1 MKRKI
6 RTKHEAYSR
15 SNWRHAFV
23 DRVRLLQR
31 RWIKSTQGGRRYF
44 VIPVPT
50 RRGLLRAAIAVVVL
64 AAAVIIGSQLYRYFG
79 PHDYRVSSVDKL
91 LGTPSDILA
100 KDLTFDNEQ
109 QVYTFAHGSA
119 NTSQSKQT
127 GATLVAARLPVDASK
142 GLTVT
147 DPNYKVDLTMS
158 PHASVAA
165 GKQDKNRV
173 VYPFRDHSG
182 WLIYTASGTGVKED
196 IVLTHATGD
205 SYQLSYKLTLPS
217 GTEARKEADG
227 SIGIYGNQ
235 VFMNNITAATDADA
249 SLLEK
254 ARANAAK
261 NLLLFVIPKPI
272 VIESGRQISVVKA
285 EFELDKT
292 TLTVRATGL
301 AKANFPLSIDPSI
314 YIVTAQQFMNGNN
327 ETNIDFDVA
336 DKLIRKSPTTG
347 ARFNSWNATTQ
358 LSQSNW
364 AGGTAIA
371 GGYLYSAGGISQ
383 NGQVYTTQGASS
395 FTVPSGVTS
404 LTVKLWGGGG
414 GGGAGGSAATGGAGG
429 GAGEATGTIS
439 VTPGETLTVYVGGG
453 GSAGTRKTAGGG
465 GGGGAYSSIYRDTTA
480 LAIAAGGG
488 GGGGGRNSAGNTG
501 GAGGAG
507 GGTTGVAGSTSG
519 AGGGGGAG
527 TQSAGG
533 AGGTGGT
540 NAGSAG
546 SSLTGGLGGDG
557 RTSGTTDGSGASGGL
572 ASGGNGGGAIA
583 TSRAGGGGGGAG
595 YFGGGGG
602 SSSSSG
608 SGAGGGGGGSSYG
621 TGLTL
626 NAGSG
631 ATPGNSADAD
641 RAGAGQGGTAGATGG
656 TGTGGSN
663 GIVVIN
669 YGAGGTTPTAAVNWM
684 QLSTTDG
691 TLVSPNPG
699 NGSCSGW
706 CTDAAYNL
714 PQARTNF
721 SMVAYNGFL
730 YVVGGFDNA
739 GSPQSTIYIA
749 KLGASGEPQLWN
761 PTWDPA
767 TDPNKTTWSYW
778 YTDTGLS
785 SVRSGLTAIA
795 YNNRMYIIGG
805 RTTGTTVVNTVE
817 IADIQ
822 PTGRLGSWSTS
833 ATLPYNLYNHGSF
846 VYNDRLYIV
855 GGASS
860 VGGAPLS
867 TVYFNKINS
876 TGTLNS
882 WVQTTSMGSGRMSNG
897 GTFTTVWGAYLY
909 ISGGCGT
916 VNASGYCTSI
926 LSDSDVASINA
937 DGSIDTWNA
946 IGTLS
951 DQRTGQSLLAW
962 RNIIYHVGG
971 CTAQNTTTGA
981 CTTPTNAVS
990 YGTINQDGDAST
1002 VGASVANGTA
1012 PCSGGSPSGCNLPGT
1027 TYIGNML
1034 TVSFITNGYIY
1045 LIGGCTNNA
1054 CSTTLNTTAY
1064 AAISSTGTMSKPTT
1078 CPAPRTIQGGM
1089 WCVDTTNTTPTN
1101 VAAGSPVVFN
1111 GRIYIVG
1118 GLDGSA
1124 NTNDLLRADINQTD
1138 GSLGAWSTQTLTGLG
1153 VNSVSYLYSFARA
1166 NPADATNNPG
1176 NLYILGGCSSSSSAG
1191 CTAYSQNVYKCNI
1204 QAAGT
1209 IASCTTTGQQQIG
1222 ILPGDTAAGLGIM
1235 SGTVYAN
1242 YIYLIGGVSPNLV
1255 DLKTVRYAKI
1265 DSNNNIVT
1273 AGAGGW
1279 TESPYQMAVGRRRSA
1294 AFGYNGY
1301 LYAVGGYEAV
1311 SGVLADIEFI
1321 KIDVSTGALVSGWV
1335 VSAVEINQRWGL
1347 TVPISNSYAYV
1358 IGGCTAGAS
1367 PGGCTTRT
1375 DVIQTFQIYNNDS
1388 GTPAGY
1394 TNAANTYATSPNRLG
1409 VSSVVA
1415 NGYLYA
1421 AGGCTG
1427 TSDCTSPTAD
1437 VSYAQLDAYGNIGSW
1452 TSTASLPSA
1461 RAWGKLLVAGGS
1473 LYYVGGQD
1481 TNGASQSTIY
1491 YATPSTGSIPS
1502 WSTTTISL
1510 PASRTQF
1517 GAAVWNNRLYVV
1529 AGNTGTANQV
1539 IYNTAGTASYTVPTG
1554 VSSLTVK
1561 AWGAGGGGGGGSGS
1575 TGAGGNGGGGGFS
1588 QSTIT
1593 VTSGETLTVNVG
1605 TAGKATGNGGGGGGF
1620 SALLRS
1626 TTYLLQA
1633 GGGGGGGGAFGTAAG
1648 GNGGPGG
1655 GASAAAGNGTA
1666 GGGTGG
1672 GGFGGGGFTTG
1683 GTGGTA
1689 GTTGTAGNSGAANL
1703 GGDAGGSAATCPT
1716 AVTTRG
1722 GNGGTG
1728 AGGSGGSA
1736 VICVSGGGGGG
1747 GAFGGG
1753 GGGSAAS
1760 GTNRG
1765 SGGGGGG
1772 SSIGTTQTVA
1782 SGTTPGNSTDATRGN
1797 AGVGGTGTTT
1807 ATGTNG
1813 TDGTVVIGYGNY
1825 TDTATVYVSPQLN
1838 NGGDITGAWS
1848 TASTSINVARSGA
1861 AVVAYANNLYVFG
1874 GFDGTNYLS
1883 DVQYAQIDSG
1893 SSIPANAGLITGS
1906 WTYTTSLPKSLSQ
1919 ADAVAAN
1926 GYIYLIG
1933 GRDSAT
1939 TCAPST
1945 LLAPVSA
1952 NTTIASG
1959 NNPTGVGEWSATN
1972 QRFTGNRYGA
1982 AAAYSDG
1989 KLYVLGG
1996 GCGTTVSY
2004 PASANTVQQTAL
2016 LSQPQVAKYSIMI
2029 DTDSDVFPNAWLLN
2043 GVDNSIGARWQ
2054 LKYRSMANQNIT
2066 AANRCAT
2073 MSTWGQE
2080 TNFGNVTLG
2089 TPGLYVVKDGSG
2101 TDIKCGRY
2109 FFFNVTVDSSQAFG
2123 YPDDVS
2129 RGPTITDLTLQFTAD
2144 PGKRLMHG
2152 RTFTGGLQQPLDAP
2166 F

>member
-1 MKRKI
+1 MKKKI

-15 SNWRHAFV
+15 GNWWQALV
-23 DRVRLLQR
+23 ERVRLLQR

-50 RRGLLRAAIAVVVL
+50 RRGLLRAAIALVVL
-64 AAAVIIGSQLYRYFG
+64 VAAVIIGSQLYRYFG
-79 PHDYRVSSVDKL
+79 PHDYRVSSVEKL

-165 GKQDKNRV
+165 GKQNKNRV
-173 VYPFRDHSG
+173 VYPFRNHSG

-261 NLLLFVIPKPI
+261 NLLLFAIPKPT

-301 AKANFPLSIDPSI
+301 AKASFPLSIDPSI

-414 GGGAGGSAATGGAGG
+414 GGGAGGSAAAGGAGG

-453 GSAGTRKTAGGG
+453 GSAGTRNTAGGG
-465 GGGGAYSSIYRDTTA
+465 GGGGAYSSIYRGTTA

-507 GGTTGVAGSTSG
+507 GGTNGIAGATSG
-519 AGGGGGAG
+519 AGGGGGGG

-540 NAGSAG
+540 NDGSAG

-641 RAGAGQGGTAGATGG
+641 RAGAGQGGNAGATGS

-669 YGAGGTTPTAAVNWM
+669 YGAGGMTPTAAVNWM

-730 YVVGGFDNA
+730 YVIGGFNSA
-739 GSPQSTIYIA
+739 GTPQSTVYIA

-761 PTWDPA
+761 PTWNPA

-822 PTGRLGSWSTS
+822 PTGRLGSWNTS

-867 TVYFNKINS
+867 TVYFNKINN

-882 WVQTTSMGSGRMSNG
+882 WIQTTSMGSGRMSNG

-909 ISGGCGT
+909 ISGGCST

-971 CTAQNTTTGA
+971 CTVQNTTTGA

-1012 PCSGGSPSGCNLPGT
+1012 PCSGASPSGCNLPGT

-1034 TVSFITNGYIY
+1034 TVSFITNGYLY
-1045 LIGGCTNNA
+1045 LIGGCTNNT

-1124 NTNDLLRADINQTD
+1124 NTNDLLRADINQAD
-1138 GSLGAWSTQTLTGLG
+1138 GSLSAWSTQTLTGLG

-1222 ILPGDTAAGLGIM
+1222 ILPGDTATGLGIM

-1265 DSNNNIVT
+1265 DSNNNIIT

-1388 GTPAGY
+1388 GAPAGY
-1394 TNAANTYATSPNRLG
+1394 STSANQYTTQANRIGASAAIL
-1409 VSSVVA
+1409 
-1415 NGYLYA
+1415 NGYLYV
-1421 AGGCTG
+1421 AGGCTSATDCTTT
-1427 TSDCTSPTAD
+1427 TSDISYTTIDANGNLGTWSSTSA
-1437 VSYAQLDAYGNIGSW
+1437 A
-1452 TSTASLPSA
+1452 LPEG
-1461 RAWGKLLVAGGS
+1461 RAWGQLETVGGY
-1473 LYYVGGQD
+1473 LYYLGGQVSAG
-1481 TNGASQSTIY
+1481 TRRSSIY
-1491 YATPSTGSIPS
+1491 YANPNGSGNI
-1502 WSTTTISL
+1502 
-1510 PASRTQF
+1510 PASPGWQTTS
-1517 GAAVWNNRLYVV
+1517 GGIGDTASGNAVVRSKFSATTWNNRIFV
-1529 AGNTGTANQV
+1529 
-1539 IYNTAGTASYTVPTG
+1539 
-1554 VSSLTVK
+1554 
-1561 AWGAGGGGGGGSGS
+1561 
-1575 TGAGGNGGGGGFS
+1575 
-1588 QSTIT
+1588 
-1593 VTSGETLTVNVG
+1593 
-1605 TAGKATGNGGGGGGF
+1605 
-1620 SALLRS
+1620 
-1626 TTYLLQA
+1626 
-1633 GGGGGGGGAFGTAAG
+1633 
-1648 GNGGPGG
+1648 
-1655 GASAAAGNGTA
+1655 
-1666 GGGTGG
+1666 
-1672 GGFGGGGFTTG
+1672 
-1683 GTGGTA
+1683 
-1689 GTTGTAGNSGAANL
+1689 
-1703 GGDAGGSAATCPT
+1703 
-1716 AVTTRG
+1716 
-1722 GNGGTG
+1722 
-1728 AGGSGGSA
+1728 
-1736 VICVSGGGGGG
+1736 
-1747 GAFGGG
+1747 
-1753 GGGSAAS
+1753 
-1760 GTNRG
+1760 
-1765 SGGGGGG
+1765 
-1772 SSIGTTQTVA
+1772 
-1782 SGTTPGNSTDATRGN
+1782 
-1797 AGVGGTGTTT
+1797 VGGESSTS
-1807 ATGTNG
+1807 NG
-1813 TDGTVVIGYGNY
+1813 VNTIY
-1825 TDTATVYVSPQLN
+1825 ASPYLQ
-1838 NGGDITGAWS
+1838 NGGDIAADSWS
-1848 TASTSINVARSGA
+1848 YMNNTLPVGRSGA
-1861 AVVAYANNLYVFG
+1861 TAIAYANNLYVFG
-1874 GFDGTNYLS
+1874 GWDGTNYFS
-1883 DVQYAQIDSG
+1883 DTMYAKISEDG
-1893 SSIPANAGLITGS
+1893 VIGS
-1906 WTYTTSLPKSLSQ
+1906 WTYTTSLPSALVY
-1919 ADAVAAN
+1919 ADGFAVN
-1926 GYIYLIG
+1926 GYMYLFG
-1933 GRDSAT
+1933 GRTADG
-1939 TCAPST
+1939 TCSPRTLVAPI
-1945 LLAPVSA
+1945 SA

-1959 NNPTGVGEWSATN
+1959 NNPTGVGDWYTTN
-1972 QRFTGNRYGA
+1972 QRYTGNRYGA
-1982 AAAYSDG
+1982 AAAYYDG
-1989 KLYVLGG
+1989 KAYVLGG
-1996 GCGTTVSY
+1996 GCNTTLTY
-2004 PASANTVQQTAL
+2004 ASPVTQQSTL

-2043 GVDNSIGARWQ
+2043 GLDNSIGARWQ
-2054 LKYRSMANQNIT
+2054 LKYRSMANQQ
-2066 AANRCAT
+2066 AASLCAT
-2073 MSTWGQE
+2073 MTTWGQD
-2080 TNFGNVTLG
+2080 TNFGDVALG
-2089 TPGLYVVKDGSG
+2089 IPGVYIVKDGSG
-2101 TDIKCGRY
+2101 TNIKCGRY
-2109 FFFNVTVDSSQAFG
+2109 FFFNVSVDSSQAFG

-2166 F
+2166 Y

>member
-1 MKRKI
+1 
-6 RTKHEAYSR
+6 
-15 SNWRHAFV
+15 
-23 DRVRLLQR
+23 
-31 RWIKSTQGGRRYF
+31 
-44 VIPVPT
+44 
-50 RRGLLRAAIAVVVL
+50 
-64 AAAVIIGSQLYRYFG
+64 
-79 PHDYRVSSVDKL
+79 
-91 LGTPSDILA
+91 
-100 KDLTFDNEQ
+100 
-109 QVYTFAHGSA
+109 
-119 NTSQSKQT
+119 
-127 GATLVAARLPVDASK
+127 
-142 GLTVT
+142 
-147 DPNYKVDLTMS
+147 
-158 PHASVAA
+158 
-165 GKQDKNRV
+165 
-173 VYPFRDHSG
+173 
-182 WLIYTASGTGVKED
+182 
-196 IVLTHATGD
+196 
-205 SYQLSYKLTLPS
+205 
-217 GTEARKEADG
+217 
-227 SIGIYGNQ
+227 
-235 VFMNNITAATDADA
+235 
-249 SLLEK
+249 
-254 ARANAAK
+254 
-261 NLLLFVIPKPI
+261 
-272 VIESGRQISVVKA
+272 
-285 EFELDKT
+285 
-292 TLTVRATGL
+292 
-301 AKANFPLSIDPSI
+301 
-314 YIVTAQQFMNGNN
+314 
-327 ETNIDFDVA
+327 
-336 DKLIRKSPTTG
+336 
-347 ARFNSWNATTQ
+347 
-358 LSQSNW
+358 
-364 AGGTAIA
+364 
-371 GGYLYSAGGISQ
+371 
-383 NGQVYTTQGASS
+383 
-395 FTVPSGVTS
+395 
-404 LTVKLWGGGG
+404 
-414 GGGAGGSAATGGAGG
+414 
-429 GAGEATGTIS
+429 
-439 VTPGETLTVYVGGG
+439 
-453 GSAGTRKTAGGG
+453 
-465 GGGGAYSSIYRDTTA
+465 
-480 LAIAAGGG
+480 
-488 GGGGGRNSAGNTG
+488 
-501 GAGGAG
+501 
-507 GGTTGVAGSTSG
+507 
-519 AGGGGGAG
+519 
-527 TQSAGG
+527 
-533 AGGTGGT
+533 
-540 NAGSAG
+540 
-546 SSLTGGLGGDG
+546 
-557 RTSGTTDGSGASGGL
+557 
-572 ASGGNGGGAIA
+572 
-583 TSRAGGGGGGAG
+583 
-595 YFGGGGG
+595 
-602 SSSSSG
+602 
-608 SGAGGGGGGSSYG
+608 
-621 TGLTL
+621 
-626 NAGSG
+626 
-631 ATPGNSADAD
+631 
-641 RAGAGQGGTAGATGG
+641 
-656 TGTGGSN
+656 
-663 GIVVIN
+663 
-669 YGAGGTTPTAAVNWM
+669 
-684 QLSTTDG
+684 
-691 TLVSPNPG
+691 
-699 NGSCSGW
+699 
-706 CTDAAYNL
+706 
-714 PQARTNF
+714 
-721 SMVAYNGFL
+721 
-730 YVVGGFDNA
+730 
-739 GSPQSTIYIA
+739 
-749 KLGASGEPQLWN
+749 
-761 PTWDPA
+761 
-767 TDPNKTTWSYW
+767 
-778 YTDTGLS
+778 
-785 SVRSGLTAIA
+785 
-795 YNNRMYIIGG
+795 
-805 RTTGTTVVNTVE
+805 VVNTVE

-833 ATLPYNLYNHGSF
+833 ATLPYTVYNHGSF

-876 TGTLNS
+876 SGTLNS
-882 WVQTTSMGSGRMSNG
+882 WIQTTSMGSGRMSNG

-909 ISGGCGT
+909 TSGGCGT

-946 IGTLS
+946 IGALN

-962 RNIIYHVGG
+962 RNTIYHVGG

-1002 VGASVANGTA
+1002 VGQSVASGTA
-1012 PCSGGSPSGCNLPGT
+1012 PCNGASPSGCNLPGT

-1034 TVSFITNGYIY
+1034 TISFISNGYLY
-1045 LIGGCTNNA
+1045 LIGGCTNNT

-1064 AAISSTGTMSKPTT
+1064 VAISSTGTMSKPTT
-1078 CPAPRTIQGGM
+1078 CPSPRTIQGGM

-1124 NTNDLLRADINQTD
+1124 NTNDLLRADINQAD
-1138 GSLGAWSTQTLTGLG
+1138 GSLGTWSTQTLTGLG

-1166 NPADATNNPG
+1166 NPTDATNNPG

-1209 IASCTTTGQQQIG
+1209 IASCATTGQQQIG
-1222 ILPGDTAAGLGIM
+1222 IIPGDTATGLGIM

-1265 DSNNNIVT
+1265 DSSNNIV
-1273 AGAGGW
+1273 AVSGSAW
-1279 TESPYQMAVGRRRSA
+1279 IESAYQMAVGRRRSA

-1301 LYAVGGYEAV
+1301 LYVVGGYEA
-1311 SGVLADIEFI
+1311 STGVLADIEFI
-1321 KIDVSTGALVSGWV
+1321 KINVSDGSLVSEWT
-1335 VSAVEINQRWGL
+1335 VSAVQINQRWGL
-1347 TVPISNSYAYV
+1347 TVPISNSFAYV

-1388 GTPAGY
+1388 GTPARY
-1394 TNAANTYATSPNRLG
+1394 SNAANTYATGPNRLG

-1415 NGYLYA
+1415 NGYLYV

-1427 TSDCTSPTAD
+1427 TSDCASPTAD

-1452 TSTASLPSA
+1452 TSTASLPGA

-1502 WSTTTISL
+1502 WSTATTSL

-1554 VSSLTVK
+1554 ISSLTVK

-1575 TGAGGNGGGGGFS
+1575 TGAGGSGGGGGFS

-1593 VTSGETLTVNVG
+1593 VTPGETLTVNVG
-1605 TAGKATGNGGGGGGF
+1605 TAGKATGSGGGGGGF

-1736 VICVSGGGGGG
+1736 VICVGGGGGGG

-1797 AGVGGTGTTT
+1797 AGVGGTGTTA

-1813 TDGTVVIGYGNY
+1813 TDGTVVIGYGSY

-1838 NGGDITGAWS
+1838 SGGDITSAWS

-1893 SSIPANAGLITGS
+1893 AVTPANAGLITGN
-1906 WTYTTSLPKSLSQ
+1906 WTYSTSLPKSLSQ

-1926 GYIYLIG
+1926 GYIYLVG
-1933 GRDSAT
+1933 GRNTAT
-1939 TCAPST
+1939 TCDPST
-1945 LLAPVSA
+1945 LIAPVSA
-1952 NTTIASG
+1952 NTTISSG
-1959 NNPTGVGEWSATN
+1959 NNPTGVGDWSATN
-1972 QRFTGNRYGA
+1972 QRYTGSRYGA
-1982 AAAYSDG
+1982 AAAYYDG

-1996 GCGTTVSY
+1996 GCGATVTY

-2073 MSTWGQE
+2073 MTTWGSE

-2089 TPGLYVVKDGSG
+2089 LPGAYIVKDGGG

-2109 FFFNVTVDSSQAFG
+2109 FFFNTTIDSSQAFG

-2152 RTFTGGLQQPLDAP
+2152 RTFTGGLQMPDDTP
-2166 F
+2166 YYTN

>member
-1 MKRKI
+1 MKRKNQSSQRKHDI
-6 RTKHEAYSR
+6 GRLRHGRIESCLSLVKRFTKVTASG
-15 SNWRHAFV
+15 
-23 DRVRLLQR
+23 
-31 RWIKSTQGGRRYF
+31 KRYI
-44 VIPVPT
+44 VIPAPT
-50 RRGLLRAAIAVVVL
+50 KKGLLRFGLIIVIVTAITA
-64 AAAVIIGSQLYRYFG
+64 IGYQLYRYYG
-79 PHDYRVSSVDKL
+79 PHNYQLSSAGKL
-91 LGTPSDILA
+91 LTPPSDVLA
-100 KDLTFDNEQ
+100 KSLLFDAKQ
-109 QVYTFAHGSA
+109 QIYSFINGRASTPE
-119 NTSQSKQT
+119 SKQS
-127 GATLVAARLPVDASK
+127 GAGLVAATIPVDAAK
-142 GLTVT
+142 GMVVT
-147 DPNYKVDLTMS
+147 DPNYKVDLTIT
-158 PHASVAA
+158 PQFAVAN
-165 GKQDKNRV
+165 GQQDQNRV

-182 WLIYTASGTGVKED
+182 WLVYTAEGTGIKED
-196 IVLTHATGD
+196 IVLSKAPGNEASFT
-205 SYQLSYKLTLPS
+205 YLLKLPD
-217 GTEARKEADG
+217 GTEARQESDG
-227 SIGIYGNQ
+227 SIGVYGNEL
-235 VFMNNITAATDADA
+235 FINNISAGSDADA
-249 SLLEK
+249 ALLKK
-254 ARANAAK
+254 ARENAK
-261 NLLLFVIPKPI
+261 KSLLLFVIPSPI
-272 VIESGRQISVVKA
+272 VKEYGKQTSQVEASFHLEKNR
-285 EFELDKT
+285 
-292 TLTVRATGL
+292 LTVTAKELTKATY
-301 AKANFPLSIDPSI
+301 PLTIDPSI
-314 YIVTAQQFMNGNN
+314 YVVTAQQFMNGNN
-327 ETNIDFDVA
+327 ETNINFDVA
-336 DKLIRKSPTTG
+336 NKLIKKGRTTG
-347 ARFNSWNATTQ
+347 ARFDTWNSATKLPQ
-358 LSQSNW
+358 GNW
-364 AGGTAIA
+364 AGGTAVA
-371 GGYLYSAGGISQ
+371 GGYLYSVGGLSL
-383 NGQVYTTQGASS
+383 NGQIYTAQGAST
-395 FTVPSGVTS
+395 FTVPAGITS
-404 LTVKLWGGGG
+404 LSVKVWGGGG
-414 GGGAGGSAATGGAGG
+414 GGGAGGSAAAGGTGGGG
-429 GAGEATGTIS
+429 GYVSGSVA

-453 GSAGTRKTAGGG
+453 GATGTRNTAGGG
-465 GGGGAYSSIYRDTTA
+465 GGGGGYSSIYRGTTA

-546 SSLTGGLGGDG
+546 GSLTGGLGGDG

-669 YGAGGTTPTAAVNWM
+669 YGAGGMTPTAAVNWM

-1045 LIGGCTNNA
+1045 LIGGCTNNT

-1209 IASCTTTGQQQIG
+1209 IASCSTTGQQQIG
-1222 ILPGDTAAGLGIM
+1222 ILPGDTATGLGIM

-1394 TNAANTYATSPNRLG
+1394 TNAANQYATNQQRLG
-1409 VSSVVA
+1409 GSAVVL
-1415 NGYLYA
+1415 NGYLFM

-1427 TSDCTSPTAD
+1427 TTDCTTPVGT
-1437 VSYAQLDAYGNIGSW
+1437 VSSAPLDANGSVGTW
-1452 TSTASLPSA
+1452 TDQAALPSA
-1461 RAWGKLLVAGGS
+1461 TGWGKLAAAGGS
-1473 LYYVGGQD
+1473 LYYIGGQNAAG
-1481 TNGASQSTIY
+1481 TAQTAVY
-1491 YATPSTGSIPS
+1491 YTTPSGGTVGS
-1502 WSTTTISL
+1502 WSTASNGL
-1510 PASRTQF
+1510 PNARSKFGVAS
-1517 GAAVWNNRLYVV
+1517 WNNRLYAVGG
-1529 AGNTGTANQV
+1529 AGSGTGC
-1539 IYNTAGTASYTVPTG
+1539 TASNVC
-1554 VSSLTVK
+1554 
-1561 AWGAGGGGGGGSGS
+1561 
-1575 TGAGGNGGGGGFS
+1575 
-1588 QSTIT
+1588 STI
-1593 VTSGETLTVNVG
+1593 
-1605 TAGKATGNGGGGGGF
+1605 
-1620 SALLRS
+1620 
-1626 TTYLLQA
+1626 
-1633 GGGGGGGGAFGTAAG
+1633 
-1648 GNGGPGG
+1648 
-1655 GASAAAGNGTA
+1655 
-1666 GGGTGG
+1666 
-1672 GGFGGGGFTTG
+1672 
-1683 GTGGTA
+1683 
-1689 GTTGTAGNSGAANL
+1689 
-1703 GGDAGGSAATCPT
+1703 
-1716 AVTTRG
+1716 
-1722 GNGGTG
+1722 
-1728 AGGSGGSA
+1728 
-1736 VICVSGGGGGG
+1736 
-1747 GAFGGG
+1747 
-1753 GGGSAAS
+1753 
-1760 GTNRG
+1760 
-1765 SGGGGGG
+1765 
-1772 SSIGTTQTVA
+1772 
-1782 SGTTPGNSTDATRGN
+1782 
-1797 AGVGGTGTTT
+1797 
-1807 ATGTNG
+1807 
-1813 TDGTVVIGYGNY
+1813 
-1825 TDTATVYVSPQLN
+1825 YVSPQLSS
-1838 NGGDITGAWS
+1838 GGNIGSAWS
-1848 TASTSINVARSGA
+1848 TSSTSLPVARSGVA
-1861 AVVAYANNLYVFG
+1861 SIAYANNLYAFG

-1883 DVQYAQIDSG
+1883 DASYSQLNA
-1893 SSIPANAGLITGS
+1893 ANGNAGS

-1945 LLAPVSA
+1945 LIAPVSA
-1952 NTTIASG
+1952 NTTITSG

-2004 PASANTVQQTAL
+2004 PASANTVQQTTL

-2089 TPGLYVVKDGSG
+2089 TPGSYVVKDGSG

-2144 PGKRLMHG
+2144 PSKRLMHG
-2152 RTFTGGLQQPLDAP
+2152 RTFTGGLQMPDDTP
-2166 F
+2166 YYTN

>member
-15 SNWRHAFV
+15 GNWWQALV

-64 AAAVIIGSQLYRYFG
+64 VAVVIIGSQLYRYFG
-79 PHDYRVSSVDKL
+79 PHNYRVSSVDKL

-127 GATLVAARLPVDASK
+127 GATLVAARLPVDAGK

-158 PHASVAA
+158 PQASVAA
-165 GKQDKNRV
+165 GKQDKNRII
-173 VYPFRDHSG
+173 YPFRDHSG

-205 SYQLSYKLTLPS
+205 SYQLSYTLTLPS

-235 VFMNNITAATDADA
+235 VFMNNISAATDADA

-261 NLLLFVIPKPI
+261 NLLLFVIPKPT
-272 VIESGRQISVVKA
+272 VVETGRQVSVVKA
-285 EFELDKT
+285 EFELNKT

-301 AKANFPLSIDPSI
+301 AKANLPLTIDPSI

-414 GGGAGGSAATGGAGG
+414 GGGAGGSAAAGGTGG

-453 GSAGTRKTAGGG
+453 GSAGTRNTAGGG
-465 GGGGAYSSIYRDTTA
+465 GGGGAYSSIYRGTTA

-546 SSLTGGLGGDG
+546 GSLTGGLGGDG

-669 YGAGGTTPTAAVNWM
+669 YGAGGMTPTAAVNWM

-1045 LIGGCTNNA
+1045 LIGGCTNNT

-1209 IASCTTTGQQQIG
+1209 IASCSTTGQQQIG
-1222 ILPGDTAAGLGIM
+1222 ILPGDTATGLGIM

-1388 GTPAGY
+1388 GTLAGY
-1394 TNAANTYATSPNRLG
+1394 TNAANQYATNQQRLG
-1409 VSSVVA
+1409 GSAVVL
-1415 NGYLYA
+1415 NGYLFM

-1427 TSDCTSPTAD
+1427 TTDCTTPVGT
-1437 VSYAQLDAYGNIGSW
+1437 VSSAPLDANGSVGTW
-1452 TSTASLPSA
+1452 TDQAALPSA
-1461 RAWGKLLVAGGS
+1461 TGWGKLAAAGGS
-1473 LYYVGGQD
+1473 LYYIGGQNAAG
-1481 TNGASQSTIY
+1481 TAQTAVY
-1491 YATPSTGSIPS
+1491 YTTPSGGTVGS
-1502 WSTTTISL
+1502 WSTASNGL
-1510 PASRTQF
+1510 PNARSKFGVAS
-1517 GAAVWNNRLYVV
+1517 WNNRLYAVGG
-1529 AGNTGTANQV
+1529 AGSGTGC
-1539 IYNTAGTASYTVPTG
+1539 TASNVC
-1554 VSSLTVK
+1554 
-1561 AWGAGGGGGGGSGS
+1561 
-1575 TGAGGNGGGGGFS
+1575 
-1588 QSTIT
+1588 STI
-1593 VTSGETLTVNVG
+1593 
-1605 TAGKATGNGGGGGGF
+1605 
-1620 SALLRS
+1620 
-1626 TTYLLQA
+1626 
-1633 GGGGGGGGAFGTAAG
+1633 
-1648 GNGGPGG
+1648 
-1655 GASAAAGNGTA
+1655 
-1666 GGGTGG
+1666 
-1672 GGFGGGGFTTG
+1672 
-1683 GTGGTA
+1683 
-1689 GTTGTAGNSGAANL
+1689 
-1703 GGDAGGSAATCPT
+1703 
-1716 AVTTRG
+1716 
-1722 GNGGTG
+1722 
-1728 AGGSGGSA
+1728 
-1736 VICVSGGGGGG
+1736 
-1747 GAFGGG
+1747 
-1753 GGGSAAS
+1753 
-1760 GTNRG
+1760 
-1765 SGGGGGG
+1765 
-1772 SSIGTTQTVA
+1772 
-1782 SGTTPGNSTDATRGN
+1782 
-1797 AGVGGTGTTT
+1797 
-1807 ATGTNG
+1807 
-1813 TDGTVVIGYGNY
+1813 
-1825 TDTATVYVSPQLN
+1825 YVSPQLSS
-1838 NGGDITGAWS
+1838 GGNIGSAWS
-1848 TASTSINVARSGA
+1848 TSSTSLPVARSGVA
-1861 AVVAYANNLYVFG
+1861 SIAYANNLYAFG

-1883 DVQYAQIDSG
+1883 DASYSQLNA
-1893 SSIPANAGLITGS
+1893 ANGNAGS

-1945 LLAPVSA
+1945 LIAPVSA
-1952 NTTIASG
+1952 NTTITSG

-2004 PASANTVQQTAL
+2004 PASANTVQQTTL

-2089 TPGLYVVKDGSG
+2089 TPGSYVVKDGSG

-2144 PGKRLMHG
+2144 PSKRLMHG
-2152 RTFTGGLQQPLDAP
+2152 RTFTGGLQMPDDTP
-2166 F
+2166 YYTN

>member
-1 MKRKI
+1 M
-6 RTKHEAYSR
+6 
-15 SNWRHAFV
+15 
-23 DRVRLLQR
+23 
-31 RWIKSTQGGRRYF
+31 
-44 VIPVPT
+44 
-50 RRGLLRAAIAVVVL
+50 
-64 AAAVIIGSQLYRYFG
+64 
-79 PHDYRVSSVDKL
+79 
-91 LGTPSDILA
+91 
-100 KDLTFDNEQ
+100 
-109 QVYTFAHGSA
+109 
-119 NTSQSKQT
+119 
-127 GATLVAARLPVDASK
+127 
-142 GLTVT
+142 
-147 DPNYKVDLTMS
+147 
-158 PHASVAA
+158 
-165 GKQDKNRV
+165 
-173 VYPFRDHSG
+173 
-182 WLIYTASGTGVKED
+182 
-196 IVLTHATGD
+196 
-205 SYQLSYKLTLPS
+205 
-217 GTEARKEADG
+217 
-227 SIGIYGNQ
+227 
-235 VFMNNITAATDADA
+235 
-249 SLLEK
+249 
-254 ARANAAK
+254 
-261 NLLLFVIPKPI
+261 
-272 VIESGRQISVVKA
+272 
-285 EFELDKT
+285 
-292 TLTVRATGL
+292 
-301 AKANFPLSIDPSI
+301 
-314 YIVTAQQFMNGNN
+314 
-327 ETNIDFDVA
+327 
-336 DKLIRKSPTTG
+336 
-347 ARFNSWNATTQ
+347 
-358 LSQSNW
+358 
-364 AGGTAIA
+364 
-371 GGYLYSAGGISQ
+371 
-383 NGQVYTTQGASS
+383 
-395 FTVPSGVTS
+395 
-404 LTVKLWGGGG
+404 
-414 GGGAGGSAATGGAGG
+414 
-429 GAGEATGTIS
+429 
-439 VTPGETLTVYVGGG
+439 
-453 GSAGTRKTAGGG
+453 
-465 GGGGAYSSIYRDTTA
+465 
-480 LAIAAGGG
+480 
-488 GGGGGRNSAGNTG
+488 
-501 GAGGAG
+501 
-507 GGTTGVAGSTSG
+507 
-519 AGGGGGAG
+519 
-527 TQSAGG
+527 
-533 AGGTGGT
+533 
-540 NAGSAG
+540 
-546 SSLTGGLGGDG
+546 
-557 RTSGTTDGSGASGGL
+557 
-572 ASGGNGGGAIA
+572 
-583 TSRAGGGGGGAG
+583 
-595 YFGGGGG
+595 
-602 SSSSSG
+602 
-608 SGAGGGGGGSSYG
+608 
-621 TGLTL
+621 
-626 NAGSG
+626 
-631 ATPGNSADAD
+631 
-641 RAGAGQGGTAGATGG
+641 
-656 TGTGGSN
+656 
-663 GIVVIN
+663 IN
-669 YGAGGTTPTAAVNWM
+669 YGAGGMTPTAAVNWM

-1394 TNAANTYATSPNRLG
+1394 TNAANQYATNQQRLG
-1409 VSSVVA
+1409 GSAVVL
-1415 NGYLYA
+1415 NGYLFM

-1427 TSDCTSPTAD
+1427 TTDCTTPVGT
-1437 VSYAQLDAYGNIGSW
+1437 VSSAPLDANGSVGTW
-1452 TSTASLPSA
+1452 TDQAALPSA
-1461 RAWGKLLVAGGS
+1461 TGWGKLAAAGGS
-1473 LYYVGGQD
+1473 LYYIGGQNAAG
-1481 TNGASQSTIY
+1481 TAQTAVY
-1491 YATPSTGSIPS
+1491 YTTPSGGTVGS
-1502 WSTTTISL
+1502 WSTASNGL
-1510 PASRTQF
+1510 PNARSKFGVAS
-1517 GAAVWNNRLYVV
+1517 WNNRLYAVGG
-1529 AGNTGTANQV
+1529 AGSGTGC
-1539 IYNTAGTASYTVPTG
+1539 TASNVC
-1554 VSSLTVK
+1554 
-1561 AWGAGGGGGGGSGS
+1561 
-1575 TGAGGNGGGGGFS
+1575 
-1588 QSTIT
+1588 STI
-1593 VTSGETLTVNVG
+1593 
-1605 TAGKATGNGGGGGGF
+1605 
-1620 SALLRS
+1620 
-1626 TTYLLQA
+1626 
-1633 GGGGGGGGAFGTAAG
+1633 
-1648 GNGGPGG
+1648 
-1655 GASAAAGNGTA
+1655 
-1666 GGGTGG
+1666 
-1672 GGFGGGGFTTG
+1672 
-1683 GTGGTA
+1683 
-1689 GTTGTAGNSGAANL
+1689 
-1703 GGDAGGSAATCPT
+1703 
-1716 AVTTRG
+1716 
-1722 GNGGTG
+1722 
-1728 AGGSGGSA
+1728 
-1736 VICVSGGGGGG
+1736 
-1747 GAFGGG
+1747 
-1753 GGGSAAS
+1753 
-1760 GTNRG
+1760 
-1765 SGGGGGG
+1765 
-1772 SSIGTTQTVA
+1772 
-1782 SGTTPGNSTDATRGN
+1782 
-1797 AGVGGTGTTT
+1797 
-1807 ATGTNG
+1807 
-1813 TDGTVVIGYGNY
+1813 
-1825 TDTATVYVSPQLN
+1825 YVSPQLSS
-1838 NGGDITGAWS
+1838 GGNIGSAWS
-1848 TASTSINVARSGA
+1848 TSSTSLPVARSGVA
-1861 AVVAYANNLYVFG
+1861 SIAYANNLYAFG

-1883 DVQYAQIDSG
+1883 DASYSQLNA
-1893 SSIPANAGLITGS
+1893 ANGNAGS

-1952 NTTIASG
+1952 NTTITSG

-2089 TPGLYVVKDGSG
+2089 TPGSYVVKDGSG

-2144 PGKRLMHG
+2144 PSKRLMHG
-2152 RTFTGGLQQPLDAP
+2152 RTFTGGLQMPDDTP
-2166 F
+2166 YYTN